1 MDKVHWGMPGGVYF
15 RKSQSFLKFALKKI
29 DLTFNEG
36 IILINVCENDKINQE
51 QIANNLALDRSV
63 VTRGL
68 KLLEKKNLVTRKIV
82 DNNERMKLVSAT
94 SQGVKMNEQISRFVA
109 EWNELFFEPF
119 SPEQTE
125 VIKETL
131 VLLRDRSL
139 DIDLD
144 KISLEISDIEE

>member
-15 RKSQSFLKFALKKI
+15 RKSQSFLKLALKKR

-94 SQGVKMNEQISRFVA
+94 SQGKKMNEQISRFVA
-109 EWNELFFEPF
+109 EWNKLFFEPF

-131 VLLRDRSL
+131 ILLRDRSL